1 MHAWSK
7 PGSHRGMVDGSRRG
21 GCRSGEPPS
30 YLDIAWLLVVTI
42 VLELPLLTAAV
53 VGLTARSRRPVV
65 ARLD

>member
-1 MHAWSK
+1 
-7 PGSHRGMVDGSRRG
+7 MVDGSRRG

-42 VLELPLLTAAV
+42 VLELPLLNAAV
-53 VGLTARSRRPVV
+53 VGLTAGWRLPLV